1 MKKPMWPIAFVIV
14 GYGLTAA
21 CIITIMSADLS
32 ENAHMWAIIGE
43 SFGVGVGSAGL
54 GVLIGSHRR

>member
-1 MKKPMWPIAFVIV
+1 MKKPLWPIAFIIA
-14 GYGLTAA
+14 GYGLTAV
-21 CIITIMSADLS
+21 CIAIILTTDLS

-54 GVLIGSHRR
+54 GVLFATRRR